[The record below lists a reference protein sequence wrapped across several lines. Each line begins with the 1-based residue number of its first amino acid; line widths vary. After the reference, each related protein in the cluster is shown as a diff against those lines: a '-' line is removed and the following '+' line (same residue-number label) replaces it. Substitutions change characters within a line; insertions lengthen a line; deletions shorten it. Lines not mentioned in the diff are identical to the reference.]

1 MSSDMKEAQKKIKEK
16 RDTEKVLNHEIAEEV
31 FKATKEQLLPSIREK
46 AEEVS
51 KYVEKVLKEKND
63 KGLTASQI
71 SSIFIKRSAN
81 DIANNTIS
89 YTPQELSIA
98 FNIYVDMIQ
107 EINKHCK
114 FPPSK
119 GTFCQLLGITT
130 QTYDNYMQ
138 DSNKTNI
145 MHYIDNYISDI
156 QLISAQ
162 INELQP
168 IATMFSL
175 KSQHGF
181 VEATTPIV
189 IKHEKT
195 KDIDDIRAK
204 LNSMKNKTIE
214 ADYEEK

>member
-81 DIANNTIS
+81 DIASNIIS

-145 MHYIDNYISDI
+145 MHYIDNYISDT

-204 LNSMKNKTIE
+204 INSMKNKTVE
-214 ADYEEK
+214 AEYEEK

>member
-16 RDTEKVLNHEIAEEV
+16 RDTEKVLNQEIAEEV

-81 DIANNTIS
+81 DIASNTIS

-145 MHYIDNYISDI
+145 MHYIDNYISDT

-181 VEATTPIV
+181 VESTTPIV

-204 LNSMKNKTIE
+204 INSMKNKTVE
-214 ADYEEK
+214 AEYEEK

>member
-46 AEEVS
+46 AEKVS

-81 DIANNTIS
+81 DIASNTIS

-145 MHYIDNYISDI
+145 MHYIDNYISDT

-175 KSQHGF
+175 KSQHGY

-204 LNSMKNKTIE
+204 INSMKNKTVE
-214 ADYEEK
+214 AEYEEK